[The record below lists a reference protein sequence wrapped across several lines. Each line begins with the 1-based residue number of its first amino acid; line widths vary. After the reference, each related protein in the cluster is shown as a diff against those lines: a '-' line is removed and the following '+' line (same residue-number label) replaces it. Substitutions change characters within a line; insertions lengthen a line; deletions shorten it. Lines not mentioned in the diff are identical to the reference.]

1 MSNLFRRLKYYGIG
15 FGLGLIIVFFF
26 FGNRGCN
33 WGPESRVKTAI
44 KERVLV
50 VNQANELELQKKGVS
65 SDELRQLIE
74 DSDIDFSA
82 SKKEE
87 ELKVY
92 YFQNEKFDFLV
103 SLPYESYIS
112 EISLLETDAF
122 QFNTSTT
129 GSGTFLHFPKDQDLF
144 YVPENPLLT
153 CQMNEM
159 GFKDNNA
166 LFEAIKSNGMLDYSG
181 SNFKIR
187 PKAEHLIRFKDKKNR
202 NVAAKTIWMK
212 EKIEVV
218 SFTFDTIIPCK

>member
-1 MSNLFRRLKYYGIG
+1 MNNLIRRLKYSGIG
-15 FGLGLIIVFFF
+15 FALGLIIVFFF

-44 KERVLV
+44 KDRVLV

-65 SDELRQLIE
+65 IDELRQLIE

-87 ELKVY
+87 ALKVY
-92 YFQNEKFDFLV
+92 YFENEKFDFVV
-103 SLPYESYIS
+103 SLPYESYIA
-112 EISLLETDAF
+112 EISLLDADAQ
-122 QFNTSTT
+122 QFKTSSK
-129 GSGTFLHFPKDQDLF
+129 GNGKILHFPKDQDLF
-144 YVPENPLLT
+144 YVPENSLLT

-166 LFEAIKSNGMLDYSG
+166 LFEAIKTNGVIDFSS
-181 SNFKIR
+181 SNFNIR